1 MIAELAADAGNNNDK
16 ARRAMKK
23 NTQAGFTLI
32 ELIVVMVI
40 LGILAAVAL
49 PRYAALQA
57 QARIAKLNAALGAIK
72 GASALT
78 HGACL
83 ATQAPVA
90 CTSSLFLLNMEGQNV
105 TLINQYPTADANGII
120 LAAGLTLTA
129 AEGYDSQGGGSGAG
143 ATITIRVLGN
153 DPTQCFVT
161 YTSSNA
167 PNLAP
172 IITPPVVAGC

>member
-1 MIAELAADAGNNNDK
+1 
-16 ARRAMKK
+16 MKNK
-23 NTQAGFTLI
+23 QAGFTLI

-49 PRYAALQA
+49 PRYAALQS

-90 CTSSLFLLNMEGQNV
+90 CTAALFLLNMEGQNV
-105 TLINQYPTADANGII
+105 TLVNQYPTADANGII

-143 ATITIRVLGN
+143 TTITIRVLGN

-161 YTSSNA
+161 YTSSAA
-167 PNLAP
+167 PSLAP
-172 IITPPVVAGC
+172 HITPPTIAGC

>member
-1 MIAELAADAGNNNDK
+1 MRDNIHTVRG
-16 ARRAMKK
+16 AMK
-23 NTQAGFTLI
+23 NRQAGFTLI
-32 ELIVVMVI
+32 ELIVVIII

-49 PRYAALQA
+49 PRYAALQT

-72 GASALT
+72 GATALT

-90 CTSSLFLLNMEGQNV
+90 CTATLFLLNMEGQNV
-105 TLINQYPTADANGII
+105 TLINQYPTAEANGII

-129 AEGYDSQGGGSGAG
+129 AEGYDSEGGGGGAG
-143 ATITIRVLGN
+143 TTIKIRVLGN
-153 DPTQCFVT
+153 DPSQCYVT
-161 YTSSNA
+161 YTSAAA

-172 IITPPVVAGC
+172 IITPPIITGC

>member
-1 MIAELAADAGNNNDK
+1 
-16 ARRAMKK
+16 MKNK
-23 NTQAGFTLI
+23 QSGFTLI
-32 ELIVVMVI
+32 ELIVVMII

-49 PRYAALQA
+49 PRYADLQSK
-57 QARIAKLNAALGAIK
+57 ARIAKLNAALGAIK

-120 LAAGLTLTA
+120 LASGLTLTP

-143 ATITIRVLGN
+143 STIAIRVLGN
-153 DPTQCFVT
+153 DPSQCFVT
-161 YTSSNA
+161 YTSAAA

-172 IITPPVVAGC
+172 IITPPTITGC